1 MNLISLLSSSAL
13 IAGCILLSAAGNSC
27 HAFGTR
33 PLSSSLTS
41 ITLYKRACARF
52 MNTDNNMN
60 VVDIPQLDT
69 KLVPML
75 DRRSFLSAFTY
86 TASAITIINYN
97 PQNVHA
103 DEPSNL
109 YYKSKADEE
118 DPLVVFGKSLEN
130 LNVDSSSP
138 DSNSSGGSSI
148 APKSFSDIS
157 LPSESTDV
165 SSVSQPMG
173 VGGDLTNV
181 LNEKKDS
188 QKRSVDPRTHG

>member
-1 MNLISLLSSSAL
+1 MNIISLLSYSAL
-13 IAGCILLSAAGNSC
+13 IAGYILLSAAGNSC

-41 ITLYKRACARF
+41 ITLYKHARF

-60 VVDIPQLDT
+60 VVDNKPQLDT

-86 TASAITIINYN
+86 TVSAITIINYN

-118 DPLVVFGKSLEN
+118 DPLVVFGKSLKN
-130 LNVDSSSP
+130 LNIDSSSP

-148 APKSFSDIS
+148 TTKSFSDIS
-157 LPSESTDV
+157 LPSESTDA

-181 LNEKKDS
+181 LKEKKDS

>member
-13 IAGCILLSAAGNSC
+13 IAGGILLSAAGNSC

-33 PLSSSLTS
+33 SLSSSSSPS
-41 ITLYKRACARF
+41 IKRKRSRAHF

-86 TASAITIINYN
+86 TVSTIAIINCN

-118 DPLVVFGKSLEN
+118 DPLVVFGKSLEK
-130 LNVDSSSP
+130 LNIDSSSP

-157 LPSESTDV
+157 LPSESTAA

-181 LNEKKDS
+181 LKEKKDS

>member
-1 MNLISLLSSSAL
+1 MNLISLLSYSAL
-13 IAGCILLSAAGNSC
+13 IAGYILLSAAGNSC

-41 ITLYKRACARF
+41 ITLYKHARARF

-86 TASAITIINYN
+86 TVSAITIINYN

-118 DPLVVFGKSLEN
+118 DPLVVFGKSLKN
-130 LNVDSSSP
+130 LNIDSSSP

-148 APKSFSDIS
+148 APKSFRDIS
-157 LPSESTDV
+157 LPSESTDA

-181 LNEKKDS
+181 LKEKKDS

>member
-13 IAGCILLSAAGNSC
+13 IAGGILLSVAGNSC

-33 PLSSSLTS
+33 SLSSSSSPS
-41 ITLYKRACARF
+41 IKRKRSRAHF

-86 TASAITIINYN
+86 TVSAITIINYN

-130 LNVDSSSP
+130 LNIDSSSP

-157 LPSESTDV
+157 LPSESTDA

-181 LNEKKDS
+181 LKEKKDS

>member
-1 MNLISLLSSSAL
+1 
-13 IAGCILLSAAGNSC
+13 
-27 HAFGTR
+27 
-33 PLSSSLTS
+33 
-41 ITLYKRACARF
+41 

-60 VVDIPQLDT
+60 VVDNKPQLDT

-86 TASAITIINYN
+86 TVSTIAIINYN

-118 DPLVVFGKSLEN
+118 DPLVVFGKSLEK
-130 LNVDSSSP
+130 LNIDSSSP

-148 APKSFSDIS
+148 APKSFRDIS
-157 LPSESTDV
+157 LPSESTDA

-181 LNEKKDS
+181 LKEKKDS